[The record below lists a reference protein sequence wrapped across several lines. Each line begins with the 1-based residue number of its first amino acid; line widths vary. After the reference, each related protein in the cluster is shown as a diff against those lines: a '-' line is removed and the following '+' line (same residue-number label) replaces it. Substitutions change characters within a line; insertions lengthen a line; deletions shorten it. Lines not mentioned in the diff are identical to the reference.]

1 MNSPIIQLLVLAGIA
16 IFLILRLRSVLGTRD
31 GFEKPTLPA
40 PVETRRRGRPELEV
54 IEGGVDRDITDNVPE
69 GSDAAKALGSMKAVD
84 PAFSVSEFL
93 TGARAAYEMI
103 LMAFERGDVAA
114 VKPFISAE
122 VHDAFAAVVED
133 RASKG
138 LTVEANFIG
147 VSDLSLREAEFDQTS
162 REAELTVRFVAEM
175 TSVVRDRAGDIV
187 EGSKSEIK
195 RQRDTWTF
203 ARTMGSADP
212 NWILVATGE

>member
-1 MNSPIIQLLVLAGIA
+1 M
-16 IFLILRLRSVLGTRD
+16 
-31 GFEKPTLPA
+31 
-40 PVETRRRGRPELEV
+40 

-187 EGSKSEIK
+187 EGSKNEIK